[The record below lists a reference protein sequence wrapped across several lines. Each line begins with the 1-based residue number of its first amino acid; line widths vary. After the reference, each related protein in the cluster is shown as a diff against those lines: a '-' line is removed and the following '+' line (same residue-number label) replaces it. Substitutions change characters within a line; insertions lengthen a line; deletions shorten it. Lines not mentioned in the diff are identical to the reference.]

1 MMDSLKTRKIMHQ
14 DPFSN
19 ADFEQKYKGKLIC
32 KECKSGSMLPAI
44 EEGEPE
50 YTDNFVCENCQ
61 HHDTIPTRD
70 ILFNQIFTG
79 LTGLAFSAYLFI
91 AHLSGLL
98 SGIQHGKMKHALHDA
113 SLTSL
118 SAIFLFGF
126 SYILL
131 RAHRGMKH
139 RREYIPKKQ
148 LS

>member
-79 LTGLAFSAYLFI
+79 LTGLAFSAYLLI
-91 AHLSGLL
+91 IHLSGLL
-98 SGIQHGKMKHALHDA
+98 SGIQHDKMTHTLQDA
-113 SLTSL
+113 CLASL
-118 SAIFLFGF
+118 SAIFLLGF
-126 SYILL
+126 SYILF
-131 RAHRGMKH
+131 RAHIGIKH
-139 RREYIPKKQ
+139 RREYTSKE
-148 LS
+148 